1 MAGLCIAGAGA
12 ELGEWVQHLPNGTL
26 LWVFFR
32 TAGMPGG
39 DVQLRRPPAETR
51 DALSKMI
58 AGSPRDAALY
68 RLRAHEAELAEDFTA
83 AEADW
88 RRYAE
93 LAPDSA
99 AANLE
104 LADFYHRR
112 MRPHDEVAALLAV
125 TRDKGDLI
133 TSVTEQRPW
142 KAFERMMAVAEND
155 GLSDA
160 DALRAMR
167 AWVARYPRQPAPY
180 ERLVHYLSA
189 HHQYAGAEQA
199 IAAYARVFHD
209 DLYPVRAR
217 AELELDRGNADAA
230 IRVYDDAFQPLW
242 PDDMMKSWFQL
253 LDEQH
258 RLRDFVGRARAA
270 LQTNPADLNATARL
284 FHYYR
289 SQNNAA
295 AARRAL
301 VEHRLAKE
309 SGSHPWTP
317 NELLI
322 TAQLFERLPDVN
334 EAARLW
340 YALYSAPG
348 AGAAN
353 QERALFELSELLLTQ
368 ADQPVRFGSGDLSFY
383 KDVATI
389 DSSPGFLNGILS
401 LILNDTGPRWAYR
414 EQNAKSAPYFHRAE
428 ASQLASLLEQRYPQS
443 RYREPLRAGLVQA
456 YATYGDDNAVI
467 EAGREYLAMFPR
479 GERRFSTGMLV
490 ADALARQN
498 RLKEEFALYNQFLR
512 ELAAYAHGQPVG
524 STPKAEPR
532 SPEYVQVLD
541 RYLSR
546 LAAIKRS
553 MDALRVYRAEIDRN
567 PNDPGLYERLA
578 AFLDQNDMTADVVQT
593 YRAAMAR
600 FSDRS
605 WYDKL
610 ARWYLRHEQNDELEK
625 ITEEAVGIFSGTELE
640 RYFSEVV
647 GATAPHVYLQLNLYA
662 HNRFPEDLV
671 FVNNLIG
678 AYSRPETANSA
689 AAERLYREYWFYDDA
704 LRTSFFRYLAANG
717 RLYPE
722 LDAVRKA
729 NPDVVAGRP
738 DPQHPSNFAAAQFA
752 AEAEIW
758 LSHFEAAA
766 PIAGLLADASPGE
779 KESARRASSLYRSL
793 AAYSP
798 EDTGVAVHFAEAE
811 YRAEPRDRE
820 MLARIGDIYA
830 DRGQFARARPYWN
843 RMPQIEAARPDGWLD
858 AATVYWDY
866 YLFDDALRL
875 ISGARRRFNNPALF
889 AYQAGAIDENRRQ
902 YSAAVE
908 QYVAGALAG
917 DEQCTS
923 RLERLASRSGA
934 RDLVDNATAT
944 AAHGEPSWA
953 SISLRITVLEKQ
965 QRRPDLESLL
975 ALQIAAQK
983 SQATLEQLAAMAQSQ
998 GFDALQVR
1006 ALSRQIELSND
1017 PVEKMRLGLALMR
1030 LEENRKDIAAAAR
1043 TVDTLWRDHPEI
1055 LSVIRG
1061 AVDFHVRNKQPAE
1074 AVAILLDA
1082 AKRAR
1087 RDLAQ
1092 QFTFEAARID
1102 TDAGNFGQAR
1112 GLLSQLLSSDPY
1124 RADYLTAM
1132 AETYLRA
1139 NDDRGYRDYELATID
1154 ALKKSPLT
1162 PAERTEHIAAIRR
1175 SLIPALTR
1183 MNDFAG
1189 AVDQY
1194 IEVINRYP
1202 EDEDLA
1208 REAAIYAMSHG
1219 QSAKLVTFYRK
1230 TISNALRDYRWPIV
1244 SARIETVM
1252 ENYPAAIADYDLAMK
1267 ARPDRSDIVEARANL
1282 EDRLMRFADA
1292 ERSYLRLY
1300 DLSYHAPEW
1309 LARVAEERARLGRR
1323 AECVDSLKTAVI
1335 GAHAETSEADFE
1347 IAERLESWRMTDDAV
1362 AFAERGAQ
1370 IAGADLFTAPF
1381 SAQAQTY
1388 ARIMTEA
1395 RHYDVVLSRVDP
1407 AAKNRADVSQAVGAV
1422 VAELYTPEE
1431 KAAFENALTTKAAAM
1446 NREQREALLLPFAT
1460 SAGLVA
1466 LESRWRLDAMM
1477 QRPQGYDARFTAVE
1491 TERGRYRELAQELEQ
1506 YAARFP
1512 AEGSALA
1519 QAATAWIAEG
1529 DVDGQLRVMQTLA
1542 RRNAPGGAMLDRY
1555 LSLLAALHPD
1565 QLVQLAASAPSADVR
1580 NRAVQWAIG
1589 SGNRELAYRAIQAR
1603 GAQMRTVWTRAY
1615 TALAG
1620 VYFAD
1625 PSPAATAAFT
1635 GALDTRTIGERVSSP
1650 PDRNATLAGSV
1661 WFYYGARYG
1670 EYLDGQKNARAADY
1684 LPASVEDAP
1693 ESADRYLA
1701 LGDYYESAHQ
1711 PERALAEYAL
1721 VLQIDADRG
1730 DAYDHMARVQWNAGR
1745 RDEAVVNWRAA
1756 IAAFKRLQSKGVR
1769 VPQSFW
1775 AQETETFHDIG
1786 ECHTLA
1792 ILRGDMQRLL
1802 LDYISRNGSYEL
1814 DALLTAAFRASLVSG
1829 GDTSWVFDLADKTDN
1844 PEYVIAS
1851 LMQVPNLT
1859 DAQRISLERKRSGI
1873 LEREVAGLYGD
1884 ERVARESQLTAR
1896 RLELIEMLLDE
1907 DEVQQA
1913 SAEWNKLPAAP
1924 GLDSVVEI
1932 RLASRTG
1939 ALSGVL
1945 QRYRSKPEGAPT
1957 TEVLRRAAEALRRDK
1972 QETAALSVLDFLY
1985 TRELDAGRLDA
1996 ANFLGL
2002 AEVRLE
2008 QKNNAA
2014 ALQFLHR
2021 MALVTDKPFDTL
2033 PAAADLLE
2041 KYNQPAAAAEFV
2053 AMRLR
2058 AAPWDS
2064 SAKLHAARLV
2074 QGSRRQEL
2082 LRAVVADPLAAY
2094 RDRADAALLSAP
2106 AAPAGTELSLLSAGS
2121 MAPAEAE
2128 KPFYVEARIKAA
2140 ESSGEAVREQLYCEA
2155 LAIDPANQ
2163 RVRHGVLRAALSLRH
2178 DSLALALAQKL
2189 KIESPS
2195 VAEQLGAA
2203 AERLGDLAVS
2213 AGYLQT
2219 AIDLLP
2225 EDQRGADETKLKA
2238 INAEQTRRSMNVSR
2252 QPVVRN
2258 VVDQQQTVKPEIPR

>member
-1 MAGLCIAGAGA
+1 
-12 ELGEWVQHLPNGTL
+12 
-26 LWVFFR
+26 
-32 TAGMPGG
+32 
-39 DVQLRRPPAETR
+39 
-51 DALSKMI
+51 
-58 AGSPRDAALY
+58 
-68 RLRAHEAELAEDFTA
+68 
-83 AEADW
+83 
-88 RRYAE
+88 
-93 LAPDSA
+93 
-99 AANLE
+99 
-104 LADFYHRR
+104 
-112 MRPHDEVAALLAV
+112 
-125 TRDKGDLI
+125 
-133 TSVTEQRPW
+133 
-142 KAFERMMAVAEND
+142 
-155 GLSDA
+155 
-160 DALRAMR
+160 
-167 AWVARYPRQPAPY
+167 
-180 ERLVHYLSA
+180 
-189 HHQYAGAEQA
+189 
-199 IAAYARVFHD
+199 
-209 DLYPVRAR
+209 
-217 AELELDRGNADAA
+217 
-230 IRVYDDAFQPLW
+230 
-242 PDDMMKSWFQL
+242 
-253 LDEQH
+253 
-258 RLRDFVGRARAA
+258 
-270 LQTNPADLNATARL
+270 
-284 FHYYR
+284 
-289 SQNNAA
+289 
-295 AARRAL
+295 
-301 VEHRLAKE
+301 
-309 SGSHPWTP
+309 
-317 NELLI
+317 
-322 TAQLFERLPDVN
+322 
-334 EAARLW
+334 
-340 YALYSAPG
+340 
-348 AGAAN
+348 
-353 QERALFELSELLLTQ
+353 
-368 ADQPVRFGSGDLSFY
+368 
-383 KDVATI
+383 
-389 DSSPGFLNGILS
+389 
-401 LILNDTGPRWAYR
+401 
-414 EQNAKSAPYFHRAE
+414 
-428 ASQLASLLEQRYPQS
+428 
-443 RYREPLRAGLVQA
+443 
-456 YATYGDDNAVI
+456 
-467 EAGREYLAMFPR
+467 
-479 GERRFSTGMLV
+479 MLV

-498 RLKEEFALYNQFLR
+498 RVKEEFALYDQFLR
-512 ELAAYAHGQPVG
+512 ELAAHAHGQPVG
-524 STPKAEPR
+524 GAPKAEPR

-546 LAAIKRS
+546 LAALKRP
-553 MDALRVYRAEIDRN
+553 MDALRVYRTEIDRN

-662 HNRFPEDLV
+662 HRRFPEDLV

-678 AYSRPETANSA
+678 AYSRPETANNA

-717 RLYPE
+717 RLNPE

-729 NPDVVAGRP
+729 NPDVVAGRA
-738 DPQHPSNFAAAQFA
+738 DPRQPSNFAAAQFA

-758 LSHFEAAA
+758 LSHFETAA

-793 AAYSP
+793 AAYFP
-798 EDTGVAVHFAEAE
+798 QDTDIAVHFAEAE

-820 MLARIGDIYA
+820 MLARIGDTYA
-830 DRGQFARARPYWN
+830 DREQFARARPYWN

-875 ISGARRRFNNPALF
+875 ISGARKRFNNPALF
-889 AYQAGAIDENRRQ
+889 AYQAGAIDENKRQ
-902 YSAAVE
+902 YAAAVE

-923 RLERLASRSGA
+923 RLERLAIRSGT
-934 RDLVDNATAT
+934 RDLVDNATAAAAQGT
-944 AAHGEPSWA
+944 ASWA
-953 SISLRITVLEKQ
+953 SISLRVTVLEKQ

-975 ALQIAAQK
+975 TSQIGAQK
-983 SQATLEQLAAMAQSQ
+983 SQATLEQLAGMAQSQ
-998 GFDALQVR
+998 GFDALQAR
-1006 ALSRQIELSND
+1006 ALSRQIELTND

-1030 LEENRKDIAAAAR
+1030 LEENRKDVAAAAR

-1055 LSVIRG
+1055 LGVIRG

-1087 RDLAQ
+1087 AGLAQ

-1102 TDAGNFGQAR
+1102 TDAGNFDQAR
-1112 GLLSQLLSSDPY
+1112 GLLSQLLSGEPY

-1162 PAERTEHIAAIRR
+1162 PAEKTEHIAAIRR

-1208 REAAIYAMSHG
+1208 REAAAYARSHE
-1219 QSAKLVTFYRK
+1219 QSAKLTAFYRK
-1230 TISNALRDYRWPIV
+1230 TISDAPRDYRWPIV

-1267 ARPDRSDIVEARANL
+1267 DRPDRSDIVEARANL

-1300 DLSYHAPEW
+1300 ELSYHAPEW
-1309 LARVAEERARLGRR
+1309 LERVAEERARLGRR
-1323 AECVDSLKTAVI
+1323 AECVDALKTAIV
-1335 GAHAETSEADFE
+1335 GSHAETAEADFE
-1347 IAERLESWRMTDDAV
+1347 IAERLDSWRMTDDAV

-1370 IAGADLFTAPF
+1370 LAGADLFTVPF
-1381 SAQAQTY
+1381 SAQAQTH

-1395 RHYDVVLSRVDP
+1395 RHYDVVLSRIDP
-1407 AAKNRADVSQAVGAV
+1407 AVKNRADVSQAVGAV

-1431 KAAFENALTTKAAAM
+1431 KAAFENALTAKAAAM
-1446 NREQREALLLPFAT
+1446 NREQREELLLPVAM
-1460 SAGLVA
+1460 SAGLVD

-1477 QRPQGYDARFTAVE
+1477 QRPQGYDARFTALE

-1512 AEGSALA
+1512 AAGSALA

-1529 DVDGQLRVMQTLA
+1529 DVDASCALCRHWHAATRSTGRCSIVISRCSRPFIPISLSSLPRQ
-1542 RRNAPGGAMLDRY
+1542 RRRR
-1555 LSLLAALHPD
+1555 
-1565 QLVQLAASAPSADVR
+1565 DVR

-1589 SGNRELAYRAIQAR
+1589 SGNRELAYRAIHAR
-1603 GAQMRTVWTRAY
+1603 GAQMKTVWTRAY

-1625 PSPAATAAFT
+1625 PSPAVAAAFD

-1670 EYLDGQKNARAADY
+1670 EYLDGQKKARAADY
-1684 LPASVEDAP
+1684 LPASLEDAP

-1701 LGDYYESAHQ
+1701 LGDYYESAQQ

-1730 DAYDHMARVQWNAGR
+1730 DAYDHMARVQWHAGR
-1745 RDEAVVNWRAA
+1745 RDEAVASWRAA
-1756 IAAFKRLQSKGVR
+1756 IAAFERLQSKGVR

-1792 ILRGDMQRLL
+1792 VLRDDMQRLL

-1829 GDTSWVFDLADKTDN
+1829 VDTSWVFDLADKTDN
-1844 PEYVIAS
+1844 LEYVIAS

-1859 DAQRISLERKRSGI
+1859 DAHRISLERKRTGI

-1884 ERVARESQLTAR
+1884 ERAARESQLTTR
-1896 RLELIEMLLDE
+1896 RLELIGMLLDE
-1907 DEVQQA
+1907 GEVQQA
-1913 SAEWNKLPAAP
+1913 SAEWNKLPADAREGAALDP
-1924 GLDSVVEI
+1924 DSVVEI

-1939 ALSGVL
+1939 ALPALL
-1945 QRYRSKPEGAPT
+1945 QRYRSKPEGSPT
-1957 TEVLRRAAEALRRDK
+1957 TEVLRRAVEALRRDR

-1985 TRELDAGRLDA
+1985 THELDAGRLDA

-2008 QKNNAA
+2008 QKNNAT
-2014 ALQFLHR
+2014 ALQLLHR

-2033 PAAADLLE
+2033 P
-2041 KYNQPAAAAEFV
+2041 
-2053 AMRLR
+2053 
-2058 AAPWDS
+2058 
-2064 SAKLHAARLV
+2064 
-2074 QGSRRQEL
+2074 GSRG
-2082 LRAVVADPLAAY
+2082 
-2094 RDRADAALLSAP
+2094 
-2106 AAPAGTELSLLSAGS
+2106 PAG
-2121 MAPAEAE
+2121 
-2128 KPFYVEARIKAA
+2128 
-2140 ESSGEAVREQLYCEA
+2140 
-2155 LAIDPANQ
+2155 
-2163 RVRHGVLRAALSLRH
+2163 
-2178 DSLALALAQKL
+2178 
-2189 KIESPS
+2189 
-2195 VAEQLGAA
+2195 
-2203 AERLGDLAVS
+2203 
-2213 AGYLQT
+2213 
-2219 AIDLLP
+2219 
-2225 EDQRGADETKLKA
+2225 
-2238 INAEQTRRSMNVSR
+2238 
-2252 QPVVRN
+2252 
-2258 VVDQQQTVKPEIPR
+2258 EI